1 MTKYVAF
8 LHGINDIGKN
18 PVNMDDLKSLF
29 ETLDFRNVVT
39 YGQNGNV
46 LFEAEE
52 AEYDS
57 FQEQIESYLVN
68 VLGFPVPTI
77 VRRFRDIQNVVE
89 NNPFD
94 NVKAS
99 ETSKWYVTFLSGTPA
114 NEVKGSFGVY
124 SNDSEYARIGQR
136 EIYIYAAN
144 YTKTHFSNSYIER
157 KLGCT
162 ATTRNWA
169 TVNKLLEQ

>member
-94 NVKAS
+94 NV
-99 ETSKWYVTFLSGTPA
+99 
-114 NEVKGSFGVY
+114 
-124 SNDSEYARIGQR
+124 
-136 EIYIYAAN
+136 
-144 YTKTHFSNSYIER
+144 
-157 KLGCT
+157 
-162 ATTRNWA
+162 
-169 TVNKLLEQ
+169 